1 MQSYPYLTF
10 GRSAD
15 TSLLGLFLEADELYF
30 IEAAGTDWRY
40 GYTSRR
46 MDATVTIT
54 VGNDALISGIDILVA
69 LRSAMA
75 AGSEEMLANVL
86 TESGLPEN
94 PLKLAGWMRP
104 VAPTTE
110 QMAYRTF
117 LSTRDLERLLSF
129 PAQKATAGYKRVLI
143 VDATLSPRPDSGL
156 VMPDTP
162 PHWRYMIVR
171 PEGVKVDAGDEVDF
185 GRHIN
190 ITYTAPGCE
199 PAEHHVSAGK
209 PSPFVTYYGAA
220 LCIHPLS
227 RLGIKLSPVAAKEEK
242 PASTETKGRK
252 VNIMLRFTGDRTLIC
267 PITLNPESSEY
278 SLLRSGTWHGYRARR
293 LAVKTQGDESY
304 LVDLRINR
312 PEGTRKETELP
323 GQSNTER
330 SRRRR
335 RTSPWIYVCAALLA
349 IILGVVIVGYLPKYM
364 PAGNPDYAPGTVD
377 SAIEAAE
384 SEPTPILT
392 AAPDTV
398 AVTDTATVTEAAQ
411 PEPSAEPAPEPAPAA
426 GISAADKTYFDTHTT
441 WRRDKLQ
448 SSEAQQLFDLLST
461 GDLKSIASNP
471 YLADRSCANA
481 TAVKIVKLIWEA
493 KGADTQVSNQKAL
506 RQLKGQESIDLQEL
520 HRQLARVRPT
530 NPNKSERP

>member
-15 TSLLGLFLEADELYF
+15 TSLLGLFVEADELYF

-46 MDATVTIT
+46 MGATVTVT
-54 VGNDALISGIDILVA
+54 VGNDALISGIDLLVA
-69 LRSAMA
+69 LRTAMS
-75 AGSEEMLANVL
+75 AGSDEMLANAL
-86 TESGLPEN
+86 ADSGLPEN

-104 VAPTTE
+104 AAPTTDRT
-110 QMAYRTF
+110 AYRTY

-129 PAQKATAGYKRVLI
+129 PAQEATAQYKRVLI

-156 VMPDTP
+156 IMPENP
-162 PHWRYMIVR
+162 PRWRYMIVR
-171 PEGVKVDAGDEVDF
+171 PEGVKVDAGDEADY
-185 GRHIN
+185 GRHVN

-220 LCIHPLS
+220 MCIHPLS
-227 RLGIKLSPVAAKEEK
+227 RLGIKLSPLAAKEVK
-242 PASTETKGRK
+242 PATQETKGRK
-252 VNIMLRFTGDRTLIC
+252 VNIMLRFTGDRTLVC
-267 PITLNPESSEY
+267 PLTLNPESSEY

-312 PEGTRKETELP
+312 PDEPAKETELP
-323 GQSNTER
+323 GQYNAER
-330 SRRRR
+330 PRRRR
-335 RTSPWIYVCAALLA
+335 RTSPWIYVCAVLLA
-349 IILGVVIVGYLPKYM
+349 IILGVVIVGHLPKYM

-384 SEPTPILT
+384 AEPTHILNVT
-392 AAPDTV
+392 PDTV
-398 AVTDTATVTEAAQ
+398 AATDTAAI
-411 PEPSAEPAPEPAPAA
+411 PEPSQPEQTAEPAPEPAPAE
-426 GISAADKTYFDTHTT
+426 GISAADKTYLDTHTT

-448 SSEAQQLFDLLST
+448 STEAQQLFDLLST
-461 GDLKSIASNP
+461 GDLKAIASNP
-471 YLADRSCANA
+471 YLADRSCANP

-506 RQLKGQESIDLQEL
+506 RKLKGQQSIDLNEL